1 MMNSFFKSLTL
12 LLFAAV
18 LLSGC
23 DTKKDKYPN
32 EWNFDKSEITNTK
45 TANTDKINVDVYLDV
60 TGSMEGFS
68 VPAQPSNFG
77 KLLDDIESTCQNT
90 WKLSDIKFY
99 KYGSRVDTILR
110 NEFISAKSDRNIY
123 KGNDI
128 NNKTDFTNAIQNTD
142 PKRVSIFIT
151 DLFYNNNDI
160 NSVVGA
166 IKEQS
171 AKNGVEVGVV
181 AISSDYDGCVGDL
194 GVGVPCIPVK
204 ASRQIFALVFGDQA
218 NISLLFKSLNK
229 KPYINPNQFVV
240 LANRPTAN
248 FEVDLVKDRKSKAIN
263 KATLDKKDWEKYGTI
278 YNFTMKEREKQGLLH
293 LDLTLQPEKD
303 IPVFTERNI
312 KTQVFKRTSE
322 MADSIPADGE
332 VKVNNLKLSANKL
345 TADVQLNNSD
355 PEGKYSYA
363 VYLTLDNT
371 VPLAMPKWIK
381 DMSTDNHNGVKEGRT
396 LNLEKLLT
404 DVSTSHVT
412 VRQPKIAK
420 FYVYLEKK

>member
-1 MMNSFFKSLTL
+1 MMHSFFKSFRL
-12 LLFAAV
+12 LLFVAV
-18 LLSGC
+18 FSVGC
-23 DTKKDKYPN
+23 DQKKDKYPN
-32 EWNFDKSEITNTK
+32 EWNFDKSEITNNK

-99 KYGSRVDTILR
+99 KYGSRVDTIQR
-110 NEFISAKSDRNIY
+110 SEFISAKSDRNVY

-142 PKRVSIFIT
+142 TKRVSIFIT

-160 NSVVGA
+160 NSVVAA

-171 AKNGVEVGVV
+171 VKNGVEVGVV
-181 AISSDYDGCVGDL
+181 GISSDYDGCVGDL
-194 GVGVPCIPVK
+194 GAGVPCIPVK
-204 ASRQIFALVFGDQA
+204 ASRQIFALVFGDQT

-229 KPYINPNQFVV
+229 KSYINPNQFLV
-240 LANRPTAN
+240 LANKPTTN
-248 FEVDLVKDRKSKAIN
+248 FDVNLVKDRKSKAIN
-263 KATLDKKDWEKYGTI
+263 KGSLGKKDWEKYGTI
-278 YNFTMKEREKQGLLH
+278 YNFTMKDREKEGLLH

-303 IPVFTERNI
+303 TPVFTEKNI
-312 KTQVFKRTSE
+312 KTLVFKRTSE
-322 MADSIPADGE
+322 TADSIAADNE
-332 VKVNNLKLSANKL
+332 VKIDNLKWSANKL
-345 TADVQLNNSD
+345 TADVQLINND

-363 VYLTLDNT
+363 VYFTLDNT
-371 VPLAMPKWIK
+371 VPLAMPRWIK
-381 DMSTDNHNGVKEGRT
+381 DMSTDNHSGVKEGKT

-420 FYVYLEKK
+420 FYIYLEKK